1 MTNAFRPGDRV
12 KARHP
17 DDGAY
22 YPVVIECIESTG
34 DYLVRREPTGD
45 HKSPTGY
52 RSGSA
57 LRARWL
63 VDPDEILR

>member
-1 MTNAFRPGDRV
+1 MTNVFRPGDHV

-22 YPVVIECIESTG
+22 YPVVIERIETTG
-34 DYLVRREPTGD
+34 DYLVKREP
-45 HKSPTGY
+45 SPTG
-52 RSGSA
+52 SP

-63 VDPDEILR
+63 VDPDEILQ

>member
-1 MTNAFRPGDRV
+1 MTNVFRPGDHV

-22 YPVVIECIESTG
+22 YPVVIECIEATG
-34 DYLVRREPTGD
+34 DFLVSREPGGRELD
-45 HKSPTGY
+45 DRSPTG
-52 RSGSA
+52 SP

-63 VDPDEILR
+63 VDPDHILP

>member
-1 MTNAFRPGDRV
+1 MTNVFRLGDHV

-22 YPVVIECIESTG
+22 YPVVIERIEATG
-34 DYLVRREPTGD
+34 DYLVRRAPTQD
-45 HKSPTGY
+45 Y
-52 RSGSA
+52 RSSP

>member
-1 MTNAFRPGDRV
+1 MTNVFRPGDHV

-22 YPVVIECIESTG
+22 YPVVIECIEATG
-34 DYLVRREPTGD
+34 DYSVSREPD
-45 HKSPTGY
+45 DRSPTG
-52 RSGSA
+52 SP

-63 VDPDEILR
+63 VDPDHILS